1 MNWEDLLSLKRYGD
15 REKRLR
21 NQQDETRLGF
31 EVDYD
36 RIIFSNA
43 FRSLQDKTQVVP
55 LSKTDFVH
63 TRLTHSL
70 EVSVV
75 ARSLGRKVG
84 QFLLSKYP
92 ALAEKVFPAFTAA
105 TGITVNFTEQ
115 PDQDTMFA
123 QAKVAVEAGGIDMI
137 EPTIDRWG
145 GWNSNGLL
153 AAFDPAKLAMDN
165 YLPGLADGSAGA
177 RSRDADGALFYVP
190 SNWGTEAIVYNKEA
204 AKLSDPA
211 SLGDLFS
218 ADNKVVLRPHSALAA
233 MGRYLDAQG
242 KLPFPWMDGYTD
254 MDKMVQL
261 WDIALAEAVK
271 AKGNVV
277 QFWSGENE
285 ANAGFV
291 ANGATVGLCWDSTGF
306 NLRNDGYGYAAPVEG
321 AFAWHQGFV
330 LMKNAKNIDQA
341 HELAK
346 WTSTAE
352 GAAMWATAF
361 SSNPVGKG
369 AADMMDPDVSAY
381 YNGTFNDDALSKLW
395 WWPDQSAEFLSKRAE
410 YADKYK
416 AA

>member
-1 MNWEDLLSLKRYGD
+1 MTKHDTTVSRRGFLKTTAAG
-15 REKRLR
+15 
-21 NQQDETRLGF
+21 
-31 EVDYD
+31 
-36 RIIFSNA
+36 
-43 FRSLQDKTQVVP
+43 
-55 LSKTDFVH
+55 
-63 TRLTHSL
+63 
-70 EVSVV
+70 
-75 ARSLGRKVG
+75 VG
-84 QFLLSKYP
+84 ALAAP
-92 ALAEKVFPAFTAA
+92 ALISSKALASSGELNFTGWAGYPTFATDVFPAFEKA
-105 TGITVNFTEQ
+105 TGIKVNFTEQ

-153 AAFDPAKLAMDN
+153 QAWDPAKLAMDN
-165 YLPGLADGSAGA
+165 YLPGLADGAAGT
-177 RSRDADGALFYVP
+177 RSRDASGALFYVP
-190 SNWGTEAIVYNKEA
+190 SNWGTEALVYKKDE
-204 AKLSDPA
+204 AKLGEPA
-211 SLGDLFS
+211 SLGALFDP
-218 ADNKVVLRPHSALAA
+218 ANQAVLRPHSALAA

-242 KLPFPWMDGYTD
+242 KLPFPWMDSYTD
-254 MDKMVQL
+254 MGKMVQL

-291 ANGATVGLCWDSTGF
+291 ANGATVGLCWDSTGY

-330 LMKNAKNIDQA
+330 MMKNATNVDQA

-352 GAAMWATAF
+352 GAALWATAF
-361 SSNPVGKG
+361 SANPVGKG
-369 AADMMDPDVSAY
+369 AAEMMNPDVSAY
-381 YNGTFNDDALSKLW
+381 YNAAFDDAKLAALW
-395 WWPDQSAEFLSKRAE
+395 WWPEQSAEFIAKRGE

-416 AA
+416 AS